1 MSLNTK
7 SNTTSFS
14 LVDPS
19 AKFSMTINAF
29 NGNTTNFNRR
39 PSAKS
44 VPVQPA
50 MNPRFG
56 SINSNLSAGMIRPM

>member
-1 MSLNTK
+1 MNLNTK
-7 SNTTSFS
+7 SSTTSFS

-39 PSAKS
+39 PSPKS
-44 VPVQPA
+44 APVQPA
-50 MNPRFG
+50 TNPPCRNLG
-56 SINSNLSAGMIRPM
+56 SNLSAGLLRPM